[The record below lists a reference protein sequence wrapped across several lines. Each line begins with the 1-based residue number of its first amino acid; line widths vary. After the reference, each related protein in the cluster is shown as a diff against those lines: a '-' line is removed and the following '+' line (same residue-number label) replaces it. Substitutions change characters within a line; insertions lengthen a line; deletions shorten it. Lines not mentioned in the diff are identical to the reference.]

1 MKYKTLLFYHYNTI
15 NDVKSHI
22 EREIEFCNNLDIR
35 GRIRVCPEGLNVTA
49 DGTEEAINEYI
60 KFIDTSPELH
70 PEHIQP
76 KVQIHFKTGYAE
88 EHERLPNLSIK
99 ACKEV
104 VSLDLP
110 KDINKDIKTLKGGKH
125 LTPKEF
131 HEALQQNND
140 DNNNNNNEEE
150 SGVFNIKHDNKNV
163 LIDVRNLYE
172 TRIGHFDCDN
182 VPLLDPKTRKFSD
195 FTRWI
200 DDNCHNLKNKQ
211 VFAYCTGGVRCERAT
226 QYMEYKGIKNVNQL
240 SGGICAYME
249 EYPDGGL
256 FRGKNFVYDPRIAVP
271 YAQGKAAEEVVG
283 KCSLCSIDYDD
294 YSSQTRCMICRMLVL
309 VCEACL
315 ECKPEESQ
323 QVVCEHCEI
332 HNRG

>member
-1 MKYKTLLFYHYNTI
+1 MKYKTLLFYHYTI
-15 NDVKSHI
+15 IEDVKSHI
-22 EREIEFCNNLDIR
+22 QNEIEFCNNLDIR

-49 DGTEEAINEYI
+49 DGTEEAINQYI
-60 KFIDTSPELH
+60 EFIDNAPELH

-110 KDINKDIKTLKGGKH
+110 PAINKDIKTLKGGRH

-131 HEALQQNND
+131 HEALKQKSKD
-140 DNNNNNNEEE
+140 EEIDN
-150 SGVFNIKHDNKNV
+150 GIFNIKNDDNKNV

-172 TRIGHFDCDN
+172 TRIGHFKCDN

-195 FTRWI
+195 FARWI
-200 DDNCHNLKNKQ
+200 DDNCHVLKNKQ

-226 QYMEYKGIKNVNQL
+226 QYMQYKGIQNINQL

-249 EYPDGGL
+249 EYPDGG
-256 FRGKNFVYDPRIAVP
+256 FFKGKNFVYDPRIAVP
-271 YAQGKAAEEVVG
+271 YAIGEASKQVVG
-283 KCSLCSIDYDD
+283 KCSLCSISYDD
-294 YSSQTRCMICRMLVL
+294 YSSQTRCIMCRMLVL
-309 VCEACL
+309 VCQPCL
-315 ECKPEESQ
+315 ECKPEDSQ
-323 QVVCEHCEI
+323 QVICEHCKM
-332 HNRG
+332 HNRDTV